1 MTDRCPVFLNTPEVI
16 LEATCGGRE
25 DALVV
30 AVAVIEAALE
40 APNGLDEGLCPS
52 ADALGDLGQ
61 AAVDELDRVFGAV
74 ATAVVVIVDLLQR

>member
-1 MTDRCPVFLNTPEVI
+1 MFPNAPEVI
-16 LEATCGGRE
+16 LEATCGGCK

-40 APNGLDEGLCPS
+40 APNGLDEGLCPT

-61 AAVDELDRVFGAV
+61 AAVDELDRVFRAP
-74 ATAVVVIVDLLQR
+74 AAVVVVVDFLQR

>member
-1 MTDRCPVFLNTPEVI
+1 MFLNAPEVI

-61 AAVDELDRVFGAV
+61 AAVDELDRGFH
-74 ATAVVVIVDLLQR
+74 ATAAVVVVVDFLQR

>member
-1 MTDRCPVFLNTPEVI
+1 MFLNAPEVI

-30 AVAVIEAALE
+30 AVGVIEAALE

-61 AAVDELDRVFGAV
+61 AAVDELDRVFR
-74 ATAVVVIVDLLQR
+74 ATAAVVVVVDFLQR